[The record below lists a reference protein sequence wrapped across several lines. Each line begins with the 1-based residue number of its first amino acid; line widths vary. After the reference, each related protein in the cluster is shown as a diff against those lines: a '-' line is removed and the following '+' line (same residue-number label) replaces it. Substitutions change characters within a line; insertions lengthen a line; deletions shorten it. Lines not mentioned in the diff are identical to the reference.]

1 MAPSS
6 ASKQRDYDYLFK
18 LVLIGDSGVGKSCL
32 LLRFA
37 VSDNFLIVVDEKC
50 IQVCI
55 VNTNIRLFSNDGRR
69 LTISAL
75 LVHFFQDDAFTE
87 SYISTIGVD
96 FRFRTVKI
104 DKKTVKLQIWDTAG
118 QERFRTITSAYYRG
132 ADGIIMV
139 YDVTSMESFEHV
151 NDWLK
156 EVNRY
161 AAEGTVKLLVGNK
174 SDRTADKVVTEEQAK
189 EFADELGIAFLETS
203 AKSAKN
209 VEEAFL
215 TMAGEL
221 IRQRDARGG
230 GSEGKNGID
239 LNASKKEPILKNC
252 C

>member
-1 MAPSS
+1 MT
-6 ASKQRDYDYLFK
+6 L
-18 LVLIGDSGVGKSCL
+18 
-32 LLRFA
+32 
-37 VSDNFLIVVDEKC
+37 
-50 IQVCI
+50 
-55 VNTNIRLFSNDGRR
+55 
-69 LTISAL
+69 
-75 LVHFFQDDAFTE
+75 QDDAFTE

-139 YDVTSMESFEHV
+139 YDVTSTESFEHV

-230 GSEGKNGID
+230 GNEKKGGID
-239 LNASKKEPILKNC
+239 LNGSKKEPILKNC

>member
-1 MAPSS
+1 MSTKKS
-6 ASKQRDYDYLFK
+6 TKSKDYDYLFK

-37 VSDNFLIVVDEKC
+37 
-50 IQVCI
+50 
-55 VNTNIRLFSNDGRR
+55 
-69 LTISAL
+69 
-75 LVHFFQDDAFTE
+75 DDAFTE

-96 FRFRTVKI
+96 FRFRTVKM

-139 YDVTSMESFEHV
+139 YDTTSSDSFDHV

-161 AAEGTVKLLVGNK
+161 ASEGTCKLLVGNK
-174 SDRTADKVVTEEQAK
+174 CDRTADRAVTTEQAK
-189 EFADELGIAFLETS
+189 EFADDLGVAFLETS
-203 AKSAKN
+203 AKTAKN

-221 IRQRDARGG
+221 IKQREAKAAAGG
-230 GSEGKNGID
+230 GKEKDTKGRVALGSGKGNTNNSG
-239 LNASKKEPILKNC
+239 C

>member
-1 MAPSS
+1 MAPGSS
-6 ASKQRDYDYLFK
+6 AKQRDYDYLFK

-37 VSDNFLIVVDEKC
+37 
-50 IQVCI
+50 
-55 VNTNIRLFSNDGRR
+55 
-69 LTISAL
+69 
-75 LVHFFQDDAFTE
+75 DDAFTE

-104 DKKTVKLQIWDTAG
+104 DNKTVKLQIWDTAG

-139 YDVTSMESFEHV
+139 FDVTSMESFDHV

-174 SDRTADKVVTEEQAK
+174 SDRTADRVVTEVQAK
-189 EFADELGIAFLETS
+189 EFADELGIPFIETS
-203 AKSAKN
+203 AKSSKN

-221 IRQRDARGG
+221 IRQRDSRGG
-230 GSEGKNGID
+230 GNETSGID
-239 LNASKKEPILKNC
+239 LNGEKKAPGGGC

>member
-1 MAPSS
+1 V
-6 ASKQRDYDYLFK
+6 F
-18 LVLIGDSGVGKSCL
+18 
-32 LLRFA
+32 
-37 VSDNFLIVVDEKC
+37 FLKKKILKKK
-50 IQVCI
+50 
-55 VNTNIRLFSNDGRR
+55 
-69 LTISAL
+69 
-75 LVHFFQDDAFTE
+75 DDAFTE

-139 YDVTSMESFEHV
+139 FDVTSTESFDHV

-161 AAEGTVKLLVGNK
+161 AAPGTVKLLVGNK
-174 SDRTADKVVTEEQAK
+174 CDRTADRVVTEEQAK
-189 EFADELGIAFLETS
+189 EFAEELGIPYIETS

-215 TMAGEL
+215 TMAGQL
-221 IRQRDARGG
+221 IKQKAAAGDNGAK
-230 GSEGKNGID
+230 STAQGID
-239 LNASKKEPILKNC
+239 LHAVKEKANC

>member
-1 MAPSS
+1 MPANT
-6 ASKQRDYDYLFK
+6 KQRDYDYLFK

-37 VSDNFLIVVDEKC
+37 
-50 IQVCI
+50 
-55 VNTNIRLFSNDGRR
+55 
-69 LTISAL
+69 
-75 LVHFFQDDAFTE
+75 DDAFTE

-139 YDVTSMESFEHV
+139 YDITSQESFDHV

-161 AAEGTVKLLVGNK
+161 ASEGTCKLLVGNK
-174 SDRTADKVVTEEQAK
+174 SDRTTEKVVTKERAK
-189 EFADELGIAFLETS
+189 EFADDIGVPFLETS
-203 AKSAKN
+203 AKSAAN

-215 TMAGEL
+215 TMASEL
-221 IRQRDARGG
+221 IKQRISRGG
-230 GSEGKNGID
+230 DKDGDSDGNGRGGSGGIELNG
-239 LNASKKEPILKNC
+239 AKKAKEMMSNC

>member
-6 ASKQRDYDYLFK
+6 NTKQRDYDYLFK

-37 VSDNFLIVVDEKC
+37 
-50 IQVCI
+50 
-55 VNTNIRLFSNDGRR
+55 
-69 LTISAL
+69 
-75 LVHFFQDDAFTE
+75 DDAFTE

-104 DKKTVKLQIWDTAG
+104 DNKTVKLQIWDTAG

-139 YDVTSMESFEHV
+139 YDVTSMDSFDHV

-174 SDRTADKVVTEEQAK
+174 SDRTADRVVTEAQAK
-189 EFADELGIAFLETS
+189 EFADDLGIPFIETS
-203 AKSAKN
+203 AKSSKN

-221 IRQRDARGG
+221 IRQRDKSGG
-230 GSEGKNGID
+230 NESTGID
-239 LNASKKEPILKNC
+239 LNCEKKNTNGC

>member
-1 MAPSS
+1 MLQSKNDVPILTSS
-6 ASKQRDYDYLFK
+6 LF
-18 LVLIGDSGVGKSCL
+18 CY
-32 LLRFA
+32 
-37 VSDNFLIVVDEKC
+37 
-50 IQVCI
+50 
-55 VNTNIRLFSNDGRR
+55 T
-69 LTISAL
+69 T
-75 LVHFFQDDAFTE
+75 QDDAFTE

-139 YDVTSMESFEHV
+139 FDVTSTESFDHV

-174 SDRTADKVVTEEQAK
+174 SDRTADRVVTEEQAK
-189 EFADELGIAFLETS
+189 EFADELGIPFIETS

-221 IRQRDARGG
+221 IRQRAARGG
-230 GSEGKNGID
+230 GADGKKSGID
-239 LNASKKEPILKNC
+239 LGAGANGSNKPNC

>member
-1 MAPSS
+1 MAPGSNT
-6 ASKQRDYDYLFK
+6 KQRDYDYLFK

-37 VSDNFLIVVDEKC
+37 
-50 IQVCI
+50 
-55 VNTNIRLFSNDGRR
+55 
-69 LTISAL
+69 
-75 LVHFFQDDAFTE
+75 DDAFTE

-96 FRFRTVKI
+96 FRFRTVKVEN
-104 DKKTVKLQIWDTAG
+104 KTVKLQIWDTAG

-139 YDVTSMESFEHV
+139 FDVTSTESFDHV

-174 SDRTADKVVTEEQAK
+174 SDRTADKVVTEAQAK
-189 EFADELGIAFLETS
+189 EFADELGIPFIETS

-209 VEEAFL
+209 VEEPFL
-215 TMAGEL
+215 TIAGEL
-221 IRQRDARGG
+221 IRQRDSRGG
-230 GSEGKNGID
+230 GNDNTGID
-239 LNASKKEPILKNC
+239 LNSEKKVGSNC

>member
-1 MAPSS
+1 MSS
-6 ASKQRDYDYLFK
+6 STATSATSSKQKDYDYLFK

-37 VSDNFLIVVDEKC
+37 
-50 IQVCI
+50 
-55 VNTNIRLFSNDGRR
+55 
-69 LTISAL
+69 
-75 LVHFFQDDAFTE
+75 DDAFTE

-96 FRFRTVKI
+96 FRFRTVI
-104 DKKTVKLQIWDTAG
+104 IGNKTVKLQIWDTAG

-139 YDVTSMESFEHV
+139 YDVTSQDSFEHV

-161 AAEGTVKLLVGNK
+161 ASEGTCKLLVGNK
-174 SDRTADKVVTEEQAK
+174 CDRIADKVVTAEQAK
-189 EFADELGIAFLETS
+189 EFSDDLGIHFLETS

-221 IRQRDARGG
+221 IKQREARGTDGNSGGNASLELSEERKRPG
-230 GSEGKNGID
+230 GS
-239 LNASKKEPILKNC
+239 C